1 MFRVWFRGGL
11 DICSK
16 FWSKVCPLCGW
27 LLVSPAGP
35 QTVFGR
41 RFACCGNPRPNIVWS
56 GTPWLSKLWTKL
68 RTKLRTKYWCQR
80 PNIICSRPN
89 NICSRVQTKY
99 FLVRTK
105 YYLVLIWSDQIL
117 FGPRRPPPTKLFL
130 VLRSPKSLVR
140 SLVRGLV

>member
-80 PNIICSRPN
+80 PNIICSRTN
-89 NICSRVQTKY
+89 NICSRPNIFWSGPNIIWSLFGQ
-99 FLVRTK
+99 TK
-105 YYLVLIWSDQIL
+105 YYLVPD
-117 FGPRRPPPTKLFL
+117 GPHRPKVFL